1 MELSALLV
9 LASTR
14 GLVAGGAL
22 VVDGANADDLV
33 DVEATGGCDP
43 HRAGVA
49 RGSRVTLDALHLLAT
64 EYGSDE
70 K

>member
-33 DVEATGGCDP
+33 DVEATGGYDP
-43 HRAGVA
+43 HRAAVA
-49 RGSRVTLDALHLLAT
+49 RNNRITLDALHLLAT
-64 EYGSDE
+64 EYGRDE